1 MAGAE
6 VERNSDEHA
15 CLDDDILATEVP
27 KGVDVDQ

>member
-6 VERNSDEHA
+6 VERNSGERA